1 MQKVSI
7 TNLSFTVD
15 GLGCVT
21 VDNDGGLNIS
31 KDILNA
37 LNSKEVNM
45 LVRRTFDAINILTG
59 DEFNTPLFK
68 LNPHKAAGIYEVFYS
83 LNGRKKSVAMLIH
96 QHLYF
101 LSEIPEWIKNLCMED
116 LKQQNI
122 YFY

>member
-1 MQKVSI
+1 MRKVS
-7 TNLSFTVD
+7 NLVFTID
-15 GLGCVT
+15 ELGCVT
-21 VDNDGGLNIS
+21 VDNDGELNIS
-31 KDILNA
+31 EDILNA

-59 DEFNTPLFK
+59 NEFNTPLFK
-68 LNPHKAAGIYEVFYS
+68 LAPRKATGVYEIFYS

-101 LSEIPEWIKNLCMED
+101 HSGIPEWLKNLCMED